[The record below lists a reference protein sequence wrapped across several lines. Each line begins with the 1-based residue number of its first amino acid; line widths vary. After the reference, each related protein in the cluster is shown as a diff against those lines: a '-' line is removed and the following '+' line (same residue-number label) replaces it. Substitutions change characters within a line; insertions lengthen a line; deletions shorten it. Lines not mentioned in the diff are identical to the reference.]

1 MGEREKER
9 FFFMQLVIQ
18 KGIVLTIDDDEIERW
33 AYELDPVS
41 NSEKK
46 DYYIWLKNGAKLCYF
61 SSTKEVFII

>member
-46 DYYIWLKNGAKLCYF
+46 RLLYMA
-61 SSTKEVFII
+61 